1 MRVCPASVASVRNIP
16 LDVIEQEP
24 SLHSSVQ
31 GNFFFYI
38 KVQDIGLGHFVISE
52 TLSPGDNR
60 C

>member
-31 GNFFFYI
+31 GNFFFLY
-38 KVQDIGLGHFVISE
+38 KSTGHRF
-52 TLSPGDNR
+52 GAFCNF
-60 C
+60 